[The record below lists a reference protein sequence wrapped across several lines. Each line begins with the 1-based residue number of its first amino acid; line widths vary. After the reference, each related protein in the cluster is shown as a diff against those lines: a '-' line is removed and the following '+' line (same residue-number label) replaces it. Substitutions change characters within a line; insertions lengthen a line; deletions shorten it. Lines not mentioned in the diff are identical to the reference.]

1 MPFENF
7 QTKEAKDQ
15 ASTQLFPEWANE
27 QKIFASQQ
35 QQQQQE
41 RQNADHIKALDAPM
55 LLVAISPEKQRT
67 ADRFDKEL
75 STFAAS
81 PNTSEN
87 IKALQNIVKT
97 FNAGADKADAVKA
110 FGPAYLRW
118 DRKLTEDA
126 GKTFREMELEA
137 TSQAPQRK
145 DYEAKLTKFFDRVQ
159 NLPVKDNER
168 VMKLLTHMP
177 GETQADRD
185 NRVVDGLK
193 GSPKLQVDFK
203 LMQAAKATLDNSRS
217 QRQIELQA
225 VHDQQLADKSLG
237 ATVRRTVVLRSQI

>member
-35 QQQQQE
+35 QQE

-55 LLVAISPEKQRT
+55 ILATISPEKQRT

-97 FNAGADKADAVKA
+97 FNESADKADAVKA

-118 DRKLTEDA
+118 DRAL
-126 GKTFREMELEA
+126 
-137 TSQAPQRK
+137 
-145 DYEAKLTKFFDRVQ
+145 
-159 NLPVKDNER
+159 
-168 VMKLLTHMP
+168 
-177 GETQADRD
+177 
-185 NRVVDGLK
+185 
-193 GSPKLQVDFK
+193 
-203 LMQAAKATLDNSRS
+203 
-217 QRQIELQA
+217 
-225 VHDQQLADKSLG
+225 
-237 ATVRRTVVLRSQI
+237 